1 MGYIVTHQLELLVV
15 EQMPNMMPRSGE
27 EVIEKLDRIMTN
39 AFNSVADLAE
49 ERKCYTRD
57 AAYLI
62 SLQRVARA
70 VEGRGWVKP
79 KK

>member
-1 MGYIVTHQLELLVV
+1 MNFYW
-15 EQMPNMMPRSGE
+15 SKE
-27 EVIEKLDRIMTN
+27 EVIKKLDRIMTN
-39 AFNSVADLAE
+39 AFNSVADLAK
-49 ERKCYTRD
+49 ERKCYNRD

-70 VEGRGWVKP
+70 IEGRGWVKT